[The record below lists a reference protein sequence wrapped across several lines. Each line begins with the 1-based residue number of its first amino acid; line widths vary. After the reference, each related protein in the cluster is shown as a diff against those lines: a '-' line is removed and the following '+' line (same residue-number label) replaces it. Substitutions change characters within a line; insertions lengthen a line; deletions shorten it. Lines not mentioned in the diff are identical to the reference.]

1 MRPIKKKERSAGFI
15 VVRESQKKDSLD
27 KWEVLGL
34 RVWGKIDIPK
44 GHLEEN
50 EDDFTAARRECYEE
64 AGIVVSHQDMK
75 WGDSA
80 FISSRPHK
88 DVVIF
93 LAKTNQEPVI
103 KKNPE
108 TNKFEHDGYV
118 WLSWDQIKQMS
129 YPYLKNAFDWA
140 KLTAEGHN

>member
-1 MRPIKKKERSAGFI
+1 MRPTKKKERSAGFI
-15 VVRESQKKDSLD
+15 IVRESQKKDSLD

-50 EDDFTAARRECYEE
+50 EDDFTAARRECHEE
-64 AGIVVSHQDMK
+64 AGIDVSQHDMR
-75 WGDSA
+75 WGDRS

-88 DVVIF
+88 DVIIF
-93 LAKTNQEPVI
+93 LAKTDQEPVI

-140 KLTAEGHN
+140 KLVAEGHS